1 MKIQI
6 DIEKETISFPNSTTQ
21 EQIKEVFE
29 LFYLSDSK
37 WQVIMN
43 DDTSLQYYT
52 YSNST
57 YDLNKIKSNN
67 YYTTI

>member
-6 DIEKETISFPNSTTQ
+6 DLEKETVSFPKSTTQ

-43 DDTSLQYYT
+43 DDTPLQYYT